1 MTPFSFMR
9 SAIAPVAFCAALA
22 MSVAISAPASA
33 ANADPAAEK
42 WVSDVSQ
49 QAIKIISD
57 KSADRAAREKEFG
70 ALLDT
75 NADMQRIAAFCLGQF
90 LRTPTADQK
99 NEYVKLF
106 DNFVVKVYVTR
117 LSDYHDEKLTITGS
131 QLKGDTQVLVQSQI
145 NFTNGREPVK
155 VTWWLLKKDG
165 GYKLFDVNVV
175 GVWLAQEQRSAFTS
189 VINNHNG
196 DFNALLDHLK
206 QQIADAE
213 NGKLPPTAATTGS
226 SSVQ

>member
-1 MTPFSFMR
+1 MSPFSFMR
-9 SAIAPVAFCAALA
+9 SAVAPVAFCVALA
-22 MSVAISAPASA
+22 ASALSTPALA

-42 WVSDVSQ
+42 WVGDVSQ
-49 QAIKIISD
+49 QAIQIISD
-57 KSADRAAREKEFG
+57 KSADRSAREAQFS
-70 ALLDT
+70 ALLDKT
-75 NADMQRIAAFCLGQF
+75 ADMPRIAAFCLGQF
-90 LRTPTADQK
+90 LRTPTPPQK
-99 NEYVKLF
+99 DEYVKLF
-106 DNFVVKVYVTR
+106 NNFVVKVYVTR

-196 DFNALLDHLK
+196 DFSALLDHLK
-206 QQIADAE
+206 GQIADAE
-213 NGKLPPTAATTGS
+213 QGKLPPTAATTGG

>member
-1 MTPFSFMR
+1 MSRLNFMR
-9 SAIAPVAFCAALA
+9 SAFAPVAFCVALLA
-22 MSVAISAPASA
+22 TTVGSLPAQA
-33 ANADPAAEK
+33 ANADPAAEA
-42 WVSDVSQ
+42 WVSNVSQ

-57 KSADRAAREKEFG
+57 KSLDRTGREAQFA

-90 LRTPTADQK
+90 LRTPTPEQK
-99 NEYVKLF
+99 SEYIKLF

-117 LSDYHDEKLTITGS
+117 LSDYHDEKLVITGS
-131 QLKGDTQVLVQSQI
+131 QLKGDTQALVQSQI

-196 DFNALLDHLK
+196 DFSALLDHLT

-213 NGKLPPTAATTGS
+213 NGKLPTTAATTA
-226 SSVQ
+226 Q

>member
-1 MTPFSFMR
+1 MSRLNFMR
-9 SAIAPVAFCAALA
+9 SAFAPVAFCVALLA
-22 MSVAISAPASA
+22 STVGSLPAQA
-33 ANADPAAEK
+33 ANADPAAEA
-42 WVSDVSQ
+42 WVSNVSQ

-57 KSADRAAREKEFG
+57 KSLDRTGREAQFA
-70 ALLDT
+70 ALLGT

-90 LRTPTADQK
+90 LRTPTPDQK
-99 NEYVKLF
+99 NEYIKLF

-117 LSDYHDEKLTITGS
+117 LSDYHDEKLVITGS
-131 QLKGDTQVLVQSQI
+131 QLKGDTQALVQSQI

-189 VINNHNG
+189 VINNHGG
-196 DFNALLDHLK
+196 DFTALLDHLK

-213 NGKLPPTAATTGS
+213 NGKLPTTAATTA
-226 SSVQ
+226 Q

>member
-1 MTPFSFMR
+1 MSPLNFVR
-9 SAIAPVAFCAALA
+9 SAVAPVAFCVALLT
-22 MSVAISAPASA
+22 SIVGSLPAQA
-33 ANADPAAEK
+33 ANTDPAAEA
-42 WVSDVSQ
+42 WVSEVSQ

-57 KSADRAAREKEFG
+57 KSLDRAGREAQFA

-90 LRTPTADQK
+90 LRTPTPDQK
-99 NEYVKLF
+99 SEYIKLF
-106 DNFVVKVYVTR
+106 NNFVVKVYVTR
-117 LSDYHDEKLTITGS
+117 LSDYHDEKLVITGS
-131 QLKGDTQVLVQSQI
+131 QLKGDTQALVQSQI

-196 DFNALLDHLK
+196 DFAALLDHLK

-213 NGKLPPTAATTGS
+213 NGKLPTTAATTA
-226 SSVQ
+226 Q